1 MAKQNKVAVNLAQDF
16 TDSEKAQA
24 RANIGASQISY
35 DSSVTDMTVTKE
47 IVRPYMN
54 VKYTATVGSDSF
66 LLLPSSFADG
76 MVVKSNGSLQT
87 QSIPTVKNTHYIS
100 YINDPGSL
108 SLDQYTEMTDAITN
122 NEPVVIVSSTGSN
135 ASYLQFTRIN
145 SNGYYFTGYNSSNG
159 FIIEMHVASTRAVT
173 ITTRYTGLPAVTHYA
188 ASWGNSWTSMR
199 ELSDDISSG
208 NTLNT
213 LTLDTPITLSANK
226 RYIIIPEGI
235 SGNVEQTKTLSHT
248 VNNSY
253 RLAVWLHDSSQNRF
267 LGKTAVILAEAEL
280 ANHNAAVLGQYPP
293 VGGTYR
299 GTFNSY
305 SSIIEPEV
313 NLSLDTLSIING
325 GNIDWGFDTS
335 HPALLVYDRRI
346 TGINVME
353 IQ

>member
-1 MAKQNKVAVNLAQDF
+1 MSKQNKVAVNLAQDF
-16 TDSEKAQA
+16 TDAEKAQA

-35 DSSVTDMTVTKE
+35 DNTVTDMTVTKE

-54 VKYTATVGSDSF
+54 TKYTAMVGSDSF
-66 LLLPSSFADG
+66 LLLPSTFADG

-108 SLDQYTEMTDAITN
+108 SVDQYTEMTDAITN
-122 NEPVVIVSSTGSN
+122 NEPVVIISATGSN

-159 FIIEMHVASTRAVT
+159 SIIEMHVASTRAVT
-173 ITTRYTGLPAVTHYA
+173 ITTRATGLPSVTHYD
-188 ASWGNSWTSMR
+188 ASWGSSWTTMR

-208 NTLNT
+208 NILNT
-213 LTLDTPITLSANK
+213 ITLDTPVTLSANK
-226 RYIIIPEGI
+226 RYMISPEGI
-235 SGNVEQTKTLSHT
+235 TGNVEQTKTVAHT
-248 VNNSY
+248 TNNSY
-253 RLAVWLHDSSQNRF
+253 RLAVWLYDSSKSRY

-280 ANHNAAVLGQYPP
+280 ANHNTAVLGQYPP

-299 GTFNSY
+299 GSFNSY

-313 NLSLDTLSIING
+313 NLTLDTLSIINQ
-325 GNIDWGFDTS
+325 GNIDWGFNTS
-335 HPALLVYDRRI
+335 NPALLVYDRRI
-346 TGINVME
+346 DGINVME

>member
-87 QSIPTVKNTHYIS
+87 KSIPTVKNTHYIS